1 MNSDPKEGTSDKIG
15 VEEEICSQIDK
26 VKDFLNSHLDYPF
39 SELRNEYI
47 DPVLKMN
54 KYIRRALNYNPETGE
69 IDDDVT
75 VQWIKNNR
83 AQAVIRIRRVVKR
96 SNIDLVELG
105 LGIGDLE
112 GKRDRCKGNIQRFNM
127 DFMDD
132 EPVVFIIE

>member
-1 MNSDPKEGTSDKIG
+1 MTSDPKEGTSDKIL
-15 VEEEICSQIDK
+15 VEKEIQSQIEA
-26 VKDFLNSHLDYPF
+26 VKDFLNSDSNYPF

-47 DPVLKMN
+47 DPVERMN
-54 KYIRRALNYNPETGE
+54 EYIRRALNYNPETGE

-75 VQWIKNNR
+75 TVQWIENDR
-83 AQAVIRIRRVVKR
+83 AQAVIRSI
-96 SNIDLVELG
+96 G

-112 GKRDRCKGNIQRFNM
+112 RKRDRCKGNIQRFNM